1 MSDQQP
7 PVEVLRGPPE
17 HVARRVLDHVATR
30 PATLGGGWLVCVDG
44 PAGSG
49 KTTLAGQLQAAAGGA
64 AVLHTDDLLE
74 GWDGLA
80 SLADT
85 LTGVVRPL
93 ASGRPASWRRWDWL
107 ADAWAERHTIVPTRL
122 LVVEGV
128 GSWAPAFADLVTA
141 LVWVE
146 ADPESRLARGLE
158 RDGEQM
164 RDRWLQ
170 WSRDEDRLHAR
181 LRTRAHAD
189 LVVDT
194 REATG

>member
-1 MSDQQP
+1 MP
-7 PVEVLRGPPE
+7 ELHPRAEVVLGTPE
-17 HVARRVLDHVATR
+17 HAARRLLDHVATR
-30 PATLGGGWLVCVDG
+30 PASLGDGRLICVDG

-49 KTTLAGQLQAAAGGA
+49 KTTLAAAVEGLAGGA
-64 AVLHTDDLLE
+64 TVLHTDDLLE
-74 GWDGLA
+74 GWDGLLG
-80 SLADT
+80 LAAT
-85 LTGVVRPL
+85 LTDVVRPL
-93 ASGRPASWRRWDWL
+93 AAGRPATWRRWDWL
-107 ADAWAERHTIVPTRL
+107 ADTWAERHTIVPGRL

-146 ADPESRLARGLE
+146 ADPPTRLARGLE

-170 WSRDEDRLHAR
+170 WRRDENRMHAR
-181 LRTRAHAD
+181 FRTRDHAD

-194 REATG
+194 REGTG